1 MEVHV
6 HPRIPPEYAYVRPLR
21 EYETQLIATGLRRY
35 NVQTKTVSTLTS
47 TGGRIY
53 YDEVPYTGTILPRGY
68 ATELVR
74 MVVYSESPKIWAE
87 VVAPDIVY
95 FFQQVKQPETT

>member
-1 MEVHV
+1 MEVSV
-6 HPRIPPEYAYVRPLR
+6 RPGIPAEYAHMRPLR

-35 NVQTKTVSTLTS
+35 NVHTKTVSTLTS
-47 TGGRIY
+47 SNGRLY
-53 YDEVPYTGTILPRGY
+53 YSEVPYTGSILPRGY

-87 VVAPDIVY
+87 VVSPDVVY
-95 FFQQVKQPETT
+95 FFMEKEPHLP